1 MFGKIHQK
9 WKHFKKS
16 FIRSMKKKEPV
27 YVPVYHS
34 ELLKGKHAL
43 ITGGTRGIGF
53 AIAKAFINSG
63 ASVVIT
69 GRSKESV
76 DRAVSEL
83 NNCTERKESAFGIV
97 CDNKDCMSFK
107 EKFKEA
113 VSLCGKLEILVNNA
127 GIISGGIF
135 GNFENVGF
143 DKTIETN
150 LKAPAILSEIVA
162 KYMIEKQISG
172 NILNICSSSSL
183 RPAISPYT
191 ISKWGLRG
199 LTLGMAKTLIP
210 HNIVVNGLAP
220 GPTATEMLV
229 HDDYDGI
236 ELKSNP
242 AGRYATAEEIANMAV
257 VLVSSL
263 GRMVVGDIIY
273 MTGGA
278 GLITYDDMSYEIF

>member
-1 MFGKIHQK
+1 MLEKLYQK

-63 ASVVIT
+63 ACVVIT

-76 DRAVSEL
+76 DRAVAEL
-83 NNCTERKESAFGIV
+83 NNCTERKESAFGVV
-97 CDNKDCMSFK
+97 CDNKDCMSFR
-107 EKFKEA
+107 EKFEEA

-127 GIISGGIF
+127 GINSGGNF
-135 GNFENVGF
+135 GILDVTGYE
-143 DKTIETN
+143 DTMTTN
-150 LKAPAILSEIVA
+150 LKAPVFLSEIA
-162 KYMIEKQISG
+162 ARYMVNNKIKG

-183 RPAISPYT
+183 RPATSPY
-191 ISKWGLRG
+191 ILSKWGLRG
-199 LTLGMAKTLIP
+199 LTEGMAKTLIP
-210 HNIVVNGLAP
+210 YDIIVNGLAP
-220 GPTATEMLV
+220 GPTATDMLI
-229 HDDYDGI
+229 HDNYNGI
-236 ELKSNP
+236 ELSVNP
-242 AGRYATAEEIANMAV
+242 TGRYVTAEEIANMAV
-257 VLVSSL
+257 ILVSNL
-263 GRMVVGDIIY
+263 GRMIVGDIIY

-278 GLITYDDMSYEIF
+278 GVITYDDVSYRF